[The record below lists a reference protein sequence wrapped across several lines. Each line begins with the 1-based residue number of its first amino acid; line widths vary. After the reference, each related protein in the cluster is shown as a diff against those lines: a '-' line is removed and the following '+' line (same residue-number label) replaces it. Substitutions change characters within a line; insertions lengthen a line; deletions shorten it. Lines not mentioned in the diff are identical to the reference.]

1 MKSKG
6 FTLIELAVVLAIIS
20 VLAAV
25 LTPIVVGYLDQ
36 ARLARAQAD
45 VRTIADAIKMYR
57 NDTGVYPFF
66 DTSTA
71 ANSGNTSDIAGNKA
85 MVANANGSDISTE
98 TSTTATTTLEVY
110 LNTNVM
116 SRSTTATGGRVKFGG
131 PYVGRIESDP
141 WSNKYYVDAGNLGA
155 NSTYWAFVVSA
166 GPDAT
171 ISTSKT
177 QAKTGTFA
185 ASGDDLVAPIR

>member
-1 MKSKG
+1 MKSRG

-71 ANSGNTSDIAGNKA
+71 AGLGTKTNVAGGKDV
-85 MVANANGSDISTE
+85 VATANGNWVVTVAF
-98 TSTTATTTLEVY
+98 TSPNVTANTMESY
-110 LNTNVM
+110 LNGNIM
-116 SRSTTATGGRVKFGG
+116 NRSTTATGGRVVFRG
-131 PYVGRIESDP
+131 PYVGTIEADP
-141 WSNKYYVDAGNLGA
+141 WGNRYYVNAGELGSDALN
-155 NSTYWAFVVSA
+155 WAFVVSA
-166 GPDAT
+166 GPNGT
-171 ISTSKT
+171 IETSTS
-177 QAKTGTFA
+177 QPKTGAFTV
-185 ASGDDLVAPIR
+185 SPDDLA

>member
-1 MKSKG
+1 MGIELPHSRLGTLGLNPIPRLRRHTMKSKG

-66 DTSTA
+66 DS
-71 ANSGNTSDIAGNKA
+71 SSDA
-85 MVANANGSDISTE
+85 S
-98 TSTTATTTLEVY
+98 
-110 LNTNVM
+110 
-116 SRSTTATGGRVKFGG
+116 
-131 PYVGRIESDP
+131 
-141 WSNKYYVDAGNLGA
+141 
-155 NSTYWAFVVSA
+155 
-166 GPDAT
+166 
-171 ISTSKT
+171 
-177 QAKTGTFA
+177 TGTTVKIA
-185 ASGDDLVAPIR
+185 

>member
-25 LTPIVVGYLDQ
+25 LTPVVVGYLDQ

-66 DTSTA
+66 DNSTA
-71 ANSGNTSDIAGNKA
+71 AGSGNITDIAGNKA
-85 MVANANGSDISTE
+85 MVSSANGSAISSE
-98 TSTTATTTLEVY
+98 TATTATTTLEAY

-116 SRSTTATGGRVKFGG
+116 SRSTTATGGRVKFSG
-131 PYVGRIESDP
+131 PYVGTVESDP
-141 WSNKYYVDAGNLGA
+141 WSNRYYVDAGNLGA
-155 NSTYWAFVVSA
+155 NSTNWAFVVSG
-166 GPDAT
+166 GPDGL

-177 QAKTGTFA
+177 QSKTGTFA
-185 ASGDDLVAPIR
+185 AGGDDLVAAIR